1 MFKLILIII
10 PITILFLFMIYTYI
24 PPSYKIL
31 FNAKEVLN
39 DIGTP
44 NLITAIYLDYR
55 AYDTLFEIL
64 VYSIAILGVRVF
76 LKDIPTHENIK
87 IAGTDAARTLS
98 VVIAPL
104 ISTLGFY
111 FLLTGAIDPGGAFP
125 GGIIMSIGLLLIA
138 IFYGPDKVMKM
149 FAKYKMD
156 LIEKFVLNLFI
167 LYAVLGLLKG
177 NYFDNLLVIKD
188 GLYVGGG
195 ILFLNILVGIKVF
208 AGSYNIMY
216 FFVKHRGTL

>member
-1 MFKLILIII
+1 MFKFILLIVPLII
-10 PITILFLFMIYTYI
+10 LFFIIYQNYL
-24 PPSYKIL
+24 PSDYKIL
-31 FNAKEVLN
+31 FTPKKVLE

-76 LKDIPTHENIK
+76 LKDMPEHKNIE
-87 IAGTDAARTLS
+87 IVGTDAAKTLS
-98 VVIAPL
+98 VIIAPL
-104 ISTLGFY
+104 ITTLGFY
-111 FLLTGAIDPGGAFP
+111 FLLTGTIDPGGAFP

-138 IFYGPDKVMKM
+138 IFYGPEKIMIM

-156 LIEKFVLNLFI
+156 FIEKLVLNLFV
-167 LYAVLGLLKG
+167 LYAVLGVIKG
-177 NYFDNLLVIKD
+177 NYFDNLLTIKE

-216 FFVKHRGTL
+216 FFIKHRGTL

>member
-1 MFKLILIII
+1 MLKTILTII
-10 PITILFLFMIYTYI
+10 PISILFVLLTFQYI
-24 PPSYKIL
+24 PPSYTIL
-31 FNAKEVLN
+31 FTPKQVLN

-55 AYDTLFEIL
+55 VYDTLFEIL
-64 VYSIAILGVRVF
+64 VYSVAILGVRFF
-76 LKDIPTHENIK
+76 LSDIPAHESIK
-87 IAGTDAARTLS
+87 IVGTDAARTLS
-98 VVIAPL
+98 VIIAPL

-111 FLLTGAIDPGGAFP
+111 FLLTGTIDPGGAFP

-138 IFYGPDKVMKM
+138 IFYGPDRVMEM
-149 FAKYKMD
+149 FTKYKMD
-156 LIEKFVLNLFI
+156 LVEKLVLNLFV
-167 LYAVLGLLKG
+167 LYAILGIIKG
-177 NYFDNLLVIKD
+177 NYFNNLFVVKE

-216 FFVKHRGTL
+216 FFIKHRGTL